1 MTGLRFLINK
11 KRTKFSTFQVQGQ
24 GLISNF
30 VKVQGLTAYFN
41 HIYGSNLCIISQPN
55 QTVISLNPNIETQAI
70 KNPTL
75 KTRLKASFS

>member
-30 VKVQGLTAYFN
+30 VKVQGLTAYLN
-41 HIYGSNLCIISQPN
+41 HIYIVRFSVLSVN
-55 QTVISLNPNIETQAI
+55 QI
-70 KNPTL
+70 KQ
-75 KTRLKASFS
+75 SSH